1 MNLMIE
7 GSDKFE
13 ITPAISKQERS
24 NKRFE
29 FTPASCEAPQVL
41 SVAQIETFNREG
53 FIHGLQLFAPE
64 AIAEIRNYFDM
75 LLVETLRSGKSSYSI
90 STAHLKHGRVHDILN
105 QTRLGEMM
113 RDLIGPNVIGWGSH
127 FFCKMPKDGKA
138 VSWHQDV
145 SYWPLSDS
153 KTITV
158 WLAIDDSD
166 LENGCMEVIPE
177 SHRNGLLHCRESQ
190 QEENNV
196 LNQTID
202 SKLDWPDPVPLCLE
216 AGEISIHSDL
226 LIHGSKPNKSH
237 RRRCGLTLRYC
248 PPEVRAGESWNK
260 KGVWVIGGD
269 PENHWFNARRPAVD

>member
-1 MNLMIE
+1 MLN
-7 GSDKFE
+7 
-13 ITPAISKQERS
+13 A
-24 NKRFE
+24 
-29 FTPASCEAPQVL
+29 
-41 SVAQIETFNREG
+41 AQIQGFNQDG
-53 FIHGLQLFAPE
+53 FITGLRLFSPE
-64 AIAEIRNYFDM
+64 TIAEIRHYFDR
-75 LLVETLRSGKSSYSI
+75 LLMEALQSGGSSYSI
-90 STAHLKHGRVHDILN
+90 STAHLKHGKVHDMLSHH
-105 QTRLGEMM
+105 RLALLMH
-113 RDLIGPNVIGWGSH
+113 DLIGPNVIGWGSH

-166 LENGCMEVIPE
+166 LENGCMEVIPG
-177 SHRNGLLHCRESQ
+177 SHRNGLLHCRESK

-202 SKLDWPDPVPLCLE
+202 SKSDWPDPVPLCLE

-248 PPEVRAGESWNK
+248 PPEVRAAESWNK

-269 PENHWFNARRPAVD
+269 PENHWFNARRPALD

>member
-1 MNLMIE
+1 MPE
-7 GSDKFE
+7 PRDTPEFE
-13 ITPAISKQERS
+13 ITPAISRPEISKR
-24 NKRFE
+24 RFE
-29 FTPASCEAPQVL
+29 FTPARCEMPQVL
-41 SVAQIETFNREG
+41 NAAQIQGFNQDG
-53 FIHGLQLFAPE
+53 FITGLRLFSPE
-64 AIAEIRNYFDM
+64 TITEIRQYFDR
-75 LLVETLRSGKSSYSI
+75 LLMATLQSGGSSYSI
-90 STAHLKHGRVHDILN
+90 STAHLKHGRVHDMLSHP
-105 QTRLGEMM
+105 RLAQLMH
-113 RDLIGPNVIGWGSH
+113 DLMGPDVIGWGSH

-166 LENGCMEVIPE
+166 LENGCMKVIPG
-177 SHRNGLLHCRESQ
+177 SHRNGLLHCRESK

-226 LIHGSKPNKSH
+226 LIHGSRPNQSH

-269 PENHWFNARRPAVD
+269 PDNHWFNARRPAVD

>member
-1 MNLMIE
+1 MNLMTK

-13 ITPAISKQERS
+13 ITPAISKRERS

-29 FTPASCEAPQVL
+29 FTPASCKAPQVL
-41 SVAQIETFNREG
+41 NAAQIQGFNQDG
-53 FIHGLQLFAPE
+53 FMTGLRLFSPE
-64 AIAEIRNYFDM
+64 IITEIRQYFDR
-75 LLVETLRSGKSSYSI
+75 LLMATLQSGGSSYSI
-90 STAHLKHGRVHDILN
+90 STAHLKHGRVHDLLN
-105 QTRLGEMM
+105 HTRLGGVM

-166 LENGCMEVIPE
+166 LENGCMEVIPG
-177 SHRNGLLHCRESQ
+177 SHRNGLVHWRESNE
-190 QEENNV
+190 EENNV

-202 SKLDWPDPVPLCLE
+202 SKQEWPDPVPLCLE

-226 LIHGSKPNKSH
+226 LIHGSKPNQSH

-248 PPEVRAGESWNK
+248 PPEVRAGESWHK
-260 KGVWVIGGD
+260 KGVWVIGED

>member
-1 MNLMIE
+1 MNLMTK

-13 ITPAISKQERS
+13 ITPAISKRERS

-29 FTPASCEAPQVL
+29 FTPASCKAPQVL
-41 SVAQIETFNREG
+41 NAAQIQGFNQDG
-53 FIHGLQLFAPE
+53 FMTGLRLFSPE
-64 AIAEIRNYFDM
+64 IITEIRQYFDR
-75 LLVETLRSGKSSYSI
+75 LLMATLQSGGSSYSI
-90 STAHLKHGRVHDILN
+90 STAHLKHGRVHDLLN
-105 QTRLGEMM
+105 HTRLGGVM

-166 LENGCMEVIPE
+166 LENGCMEVIPG
-177 SHRNGLLHCRESQ
+177 SHRNGLVHWRESN
-190 QEENNV
+190 EEDNNV

-202 SKLDWPDPVPLCLE
+202 SKQEWPDPVPLCLE

-226 LIHGSKPNKSH
+226 LIHGSKPNQSH

-248 PPEVRAGESWNK
+248 PPEVRAGESWHK
-260 KGVWVIGGD
+260 KGVWVIGED

>member
-1 MNLMIE
+1 MNLMTK

-13 ITPAISKQERS
+13 ITPAISKRERS

-29 FTPASCEAPQVL
+29 FTPASCKAPQVL
-41 SVAQIETFNREG
+41 NAAQIQGFNQDG
-53 FIHGLQLFAPE
+53 FMTGLRLFSPE
-64 AIAEIRNYFDM
+64 IITEIRQYFDR
-75 LLVETLRSGKSSYSI
+75 LLMATLQSGGSSYSI
-90 STAHLKHGRVHDILN
+90 STAHLKHGRVHDLLN
-105 QTRLGEMM
+105 HTRLGGVM

-166 LENGCMEVIPE
+166 LENGCMEVIPG
-177 SHRNGLLHCRESQ
+177 SHRNGLVHWRESN
-190 QEENNV
+190 EEDNNV

-202 SKLDWPDPVPLCLE
+202 SKQEWPDPVPLCLE

-226 LIHGSKPNKSH
+226 LIHGSKPNQSH

-248 PPEVRAGESWNK
+248 PPEVRAGDSWHK
-260 KGVWVIGGD
+260 KGVWVIGED